1 VIVTPSATTG
11 TNILGGDELEMDNFT
26 VATSVT
32 TNGIINLYVTA
43 LPGPV
48 IGQRNFNY
56 ILG

>member
-1 VIVTPSATTG
+1 
-11 TNILGGDELEMDNFT
+11 
-26 VATSVT
+26 VT
-32 TNGIINLYVTA
+32 TNGIINLYITA